1 MPHFPTLRLVG
12 AKPDA
17 LSILSRSATLSG
29 IDNSLAKEHM
39 VLLTVEGLKKQYGL
53 KHLFS
58 DVSFGIDD
66 GDKVGIIGANGE
78 RKKYSSEDSCGGG
91 NTRQG
96 ACDDCQQKED
106 FLPAAGF
113 ALQS

>member
-66 GDKVGIIGANGE
+66 GDKVGIIGANGSG
-78 RKKYSSEDSCGGG
+78 KKYSSEDLAGRKHP
-91 NTRQG
+91 TRG
-96 ACDDCQQKED
+96 V
-106 FLPAAGF
+106 
-113 ALQS
+113 

>member
-66 GDKVGIIGANGE
+66 GDKVGIIGANG
-78 RKKYSSEDSCGGG
+78 GG